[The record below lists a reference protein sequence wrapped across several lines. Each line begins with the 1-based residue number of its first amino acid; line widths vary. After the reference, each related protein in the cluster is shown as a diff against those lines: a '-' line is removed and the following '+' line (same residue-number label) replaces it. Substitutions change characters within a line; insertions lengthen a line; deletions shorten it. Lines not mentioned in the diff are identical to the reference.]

1 MTIDSLAALQ
11 KLSESDKL
19 SVNVLIWVIGLSM
32 HGFHAKIV
40 QKSCSLLHDFNH
52 IYQYSWI
59 FCEFRKCSKALAF
72 CVYVNTFLYITC
84 SWFFILSTCNVCNF
98 SMVEVYLFILLY
110 CYSEYTYPLPSGK
123 SLHNSN

>member
-40 QKSCSLLHDFNH
+40 RKGCSLLHDFNH
-52 IYQYSWI
+52 IHLYS
-59 FCEFRKCSKALAF
+59 
-72 CVYVNTFLYITC
+72 
-84 SWFFILSTCNVCNF
+84 
-98 SMVEVYLFILLY
+98 
-110 CYSEYTYPLPSGK
+110 
-123 SLHNSN
+123 

>member
-32 HGFHAKIV
+32 LK
-40 QKSCSLLHDFNH
+40 L
-52 IYQYSWI
+52 
-59 FCEFRKCSKALAF
+59 FRKVAHCSMILITYTSILEYFVSLGSVQISEALAF
-72 CVYVNTFLYITC
+72 CVYFNTFLYITC